1 MRRPGLVNWDHM
13 SLSRRNLR
21 DAHRIVVKLGT
32 HVVTTNGVQLAV
44 DRLQALLRSVVRLR
58 SAGRE
63 IVLVS
68 SGAVGMGMQVLGL
81 KDRPRSLGLRQACAA
96 VGQGNLIGFYTQAFA
111 AFGITAAQVLLT
123 QEDLGDRDRALC
135 LRTTLMRL
143 LELGVVPVL
152 NENDSVS
159 VRELVDHQRAEASSF
174 ARSAPPLP
182 VMAPSGT
189 RSARVSFAGP
199 PVDAVAPLVFGE
211 PVFGDNDGLSARVA
225 VSLDAD
231 LLVLLTNVDGLFTAN
246 PATDPTARRL
256 AEISVVDEAV
266 MALASGGSN
275 GGTGGMASKLEA
287 ARLANDEGTAV
298 LIASGAEPE
307 VLERALAG
315 EDLGTLLTGT
325 EHRGARWR
333 RIAVAARRQGALI
346 VNDGALRALT
356 AKKASLLPIGVVSVD
371 GEFEKGDV
379 VEIRDGSGRVHG
391 RGLVNYPADSC
402 RRLVGR
408 RSDEIEAILGWHGYD
423 AVITRDNLVMGA
435 V

>member
-1 MRRPGLVNWDHM
+1 M
-13 SLSRRNLR
+13 SLTRRNLR

-32 HVVTTNGVQLAV
+32 HVVTRDGIELAV
-44 DRLQALLRSVVRLR
+44 ERLQGLVDSVVRLR
-58 SAGRE
+58 ATGRE
-63 IVLVS
+63 VVLVS

-81 KDRPRSLGLRQACAA
+81 KERPRSLGLRQACAA
-96 VGQGNLIGFYTQAFA
+96 VGQGKLIGFYTQAFA
-111 AFGITAAQVLLT
+111 AFGVTAAQVLLT

-152 NENDSVS
+152 NETDSVS
-159 VRELVDHQRAEASSF
+159 VRELVDHQRAQASLAPPSMPMGTATTAASS
-174 ARSAPPLP
+174 A
-182 VMAPSGT
+182 T
-189 RSARVSFAGP
+189 
-199 PVDAVAPLVFGE
+199 VFGDA
-211 PVFGDNDGLSARVA
+211 VFGDNDGLSARVA

-231 LLVLLTNVDGLFTAN
+231 LLVLLTNVAGLFTAN
-246 PATDPTARRL
+246 PAVDAGARRL
-256 AEISVVDEAV
+256 GEISVVDDAI
-266 MALASGGSN
+266 MALATGGSA
-275 GGTGGMASKLEA
+275 GGTGGMTSKLEA

-298 LIASGAEPE
+298 LIASGAEPAI
-307 VLERALAG
+307 LERALDG

-325 EHRGARWR
+325 EHRGTRWR
-333 RIAVAARRQGALI
+333 RIAVAARKRGALI

-356 AKKASLLPIGVVSVD
+356 GKKASLLPIGVLSVE

-391 RGLVNYPADSC
+391 RGLVNYPADAC
-402 RRLVGR
+402 RKLVGR
-408 RSDEIEAILGWHGYD
+408 QSDDIEAILGWHGYD